1 MFEFLGLVLNVLDLL
16 LHPARRLLV
25 LLLVYILIVEFDF
38 GYFFELYL
46 GDFLVDVLEFGLVL
60 LLQLVLFLLNS
71 GPNFLDPLLELLLE
85 LLQLVLI
92 EEDR

>member
-1 MFEFLGLVLNVLDLL
+1 MFEFLGLILNVLDLL

-25 LLLVYILIVEFDF
+25 LLLVHILIVEFDF

-60 LLQLVLFLLNS
+60 LLQLVLFLFNG

-92 EEDR
+92 EEDC